1 MSILLPSS
9 FGEVTVPSNLVPDDQ
24 IANGAFG
31 PAHSMSA
38 RDHDHVVYVK
48 YVKSIYYIILARP
61 NVVPSG
67 TKCAKSGI

>member
-1 MSILLPSS
+1 MLILLPSS

-38 RDHDHVVYVK
+38 RDHGHVV